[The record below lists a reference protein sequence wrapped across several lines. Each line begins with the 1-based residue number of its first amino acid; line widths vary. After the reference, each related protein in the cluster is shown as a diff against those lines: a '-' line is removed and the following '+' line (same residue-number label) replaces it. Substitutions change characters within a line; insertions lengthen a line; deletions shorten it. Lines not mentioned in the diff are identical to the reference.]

1 MDDVKNSSAEKNY
14 ILKRNHCYHTQ
25 AQHQMFVTEAPY
37 TDFVVYLRKESSIV
51 HVKRDESCGCD
62 SVPLFETFCDNFI
75 IPEIFVE
82 NLLKK
87 HVCKDVLNGI
97 VNKVLQIADSAGIQ
111 EKLNQLTKI
120 SPPLTMT
127 FATTT
132 KRKIRVAVVTASK
145 KQKNNK

>member
-1 MDDVKNSSAEKNY
+1 MVVILFHY
-14 ILKRNHCYHTQ
+14 IL
-25 AQHQMFVTEAPY
+25 
-37 TDFVVYLRKESSIV
+37 
-51 HVKRDESCGCD
+51 
-62 SVPLFETFCDNFI
+62 ETFFDNFI

-82 NLLKK
+82 NLLRK

-97 VNKVLQIADSAGIQ
+97 VNKVLQIADNTGIQ

-120 SPPLTMT
+120 SPPLPMT

-132 KRKIRVAVVTASK
+132 KRKICVADVTVSK